1 MRSLCVGFGWPCHT
15 MRDYWRETDSE
26 SEPYDVRGFARPPR
40 HLESGHKDISVP
52 NDAFWLH
59 GTMGNG
65 RRDFHFDRFGMAW
78 RGVAWHSRGAARRGA
93 RLETSVPQ
101 ISLFSAKAL
110 LPTLLLYPGAP
121 LFGYPLY
128 PSHQSTPRLDTLLAE
143 YSICRDDEI
152 H

>member
-1 MRSLCVGFGWPCHT
+1 MMCVVSLVRRAIWNLGTKIYPFQT
-15 MRDYWRETDSE
+15 MLSGSTGQWAMGREIFILTAS
-26 SEPYDVRGFARPPR
+26 A
-40 HLESGHKDISVP
+40 
-52 NDAFWLH
+52 WH
-59 GTMGNG
+59 GV
-65 RRDFHFDRFGMAW
+65 AW
-78 RGVAWHSRGAARRGA
+78 RGTAAARRGA

-143 YSICRDDEI
+143 YAICLEDEI
-152 H
+152 L